1 MANMRLRRKE
11 SNMLD
16 VEQEMREINGMRAEI
31 DKVAQ
36 TTSRLTGALDSGRKR
51 MQELQAESNKQFK
64 CDTELLPKV
73 MDGLAAEYDT
83 SMQGARETLATSAVA
98 PAQE

>member
-1 MANMRLRRKE
+1 M
-11 SNMLD
+11 D
-16 VEQEMREINGMRAEI
+16 VEQQVVARLDIELGMRELNGMRAEV

-36 TTSRLTGALDSGRKR
+36 TKSRLTGALDSGRKR

-64 CDTELLPKV
+64 CDTEQLPKV
-73 MDGLAAEYDT
+73 MDGFAAEYDA
-83 SMQGARETLATSAVA
+83 SMQGARDTLATSAAA